1 MFIAGH
7 KIIVVVAHF
16 IVIIHGSKLKH
27 LLKTVPNHAF
37 CLCLQ
42 TCKCTLIICQQEALL
57 EQDI

>member
-42 TCKCTLIICQQEALL
+42 TDTSVHRLTNVH
-57 EQDI
+57 